1 MSQTYLITDE
11 LSARIKDDA
20 LTIRARLKDNVLL
33 EGVAK
38 LRKKIEKDVSTPRH
52 VITEAGIGYR
62 FVMAA

>member
-20 LTIRARLKDNVLL
+20 LTIRARLKDSVLL

-38 LRKKIEKDVSTPRH
+38 LRKKIEEDASMPRH

-62 FVMAA
+62 FVMAT

>member
-20 LTIRARLKDNVLL
+20 LTIRARLKDSVLL

-38 LRKKIEKDVSTPRH
+38 LRKKIEKDASAPRH

-62 FVMAA
+62 FVMAT